1 MKRTAWLAFAFLF
14 CSVAI
19 SAQNESQSQKQ
30 LKFVIP
36 VPLSSSC
43 PVGMHARHEDGLHRR
58 VLVNGATPAETPG
71 LHLVLTLTDVRPTR
85 ITNATVTVHGLNG
98 KKHLLQTG
106 TAHDGSG
113 EVTKQLNL
121 VFAAG
126 EEKSASTD
134 LVVPGFTSVSS
145 IVLDSL
151 TYTNGSTWKF
161 SGRETC
167 QVAPDGFMLVD
178 AQMAH

>member
-1 MKRTAWLAFAFLF
+1 MKRTACLAIALLF

-19 SAQNESQSQKQ
+19 TAQNESQSQKQ

-58 VLVNGATPAETPG
+58 VLVNSATPAETPG

-98 KKHLLQTG
+98 KSQFLQTG
-106 TAHDGSG
+106 TARDGSA
-113 EVTKQLNL
+113 EVAKTLNL
-121 VFAAG
+121 AFVAS
-126 EEKSASTD
+126 EDKTASTD
-134 LVVPGFTSVSS
+134 LPSAWLHLGELNRS
-145 IVLDSL
+145 
-151 TYTNGSTWKF
+151 
-161 SGRETC
+161 
-167 QVAPDGFMLVD
+167 
-178 AQMAH
+178 

>member
-1 MKRTAWLAFAFLF
+1 MKRTACLAFGLLF

-19 SAQNESQSQKQ
+19 SAQNESPSQKQ

-36 VPLSSSC
+36 VPLSSAC

-58 VLVNGATPAETPG
+58 VLVNGAAPAETPG

-98 KKHLLQTG
+98 KKQFLQTG
-106 TAHDGSG
+106 TARDSSG
-113 EVTKQLNL
+113 EATKTLHL
-121 VFAAG
+121 AFAAG
-126 EEKSASTD
+126 EEKSASAD

-145 IVLDSL
+145 IVLDSV
-151 TYTNGSTWKF
+151 TYANGSTWRF
-161 SGRETC
+161 SGREAC

-178 AQMAH
+178 AEMAH